1 MTIAPILSLIVTT
14 VVLWMIK
21 GKPLTW
27 GLMFLLIP
35 AAFVTV
41 VLGAP
46 GIWLSAMAGY
56 TGDSFWT
63 LGIGGR
69 LGVIVISITGFALI
83 FALLSLRPTT
93 PKGLPP
99 VVRVLSRCVLGCV
112 IYGFLYSVSPQL
124 FYTFYRFIF
133 PDLPVQIVVS
143 DAFDLARIAK
153 SISLQTGGSL
163 SDHLA
168 GLGFWAILPFTIW
181 VCGRRGG

>member
-1 MTIAPILSLIVTT
+1 MTVAPILSLIVTT

-41 VLGAP
+41 LLGAP

-56 TGDSFWT
+56 AGDSFWT

-83 FALLSLRPTT
+83 FALLSVRPTT

-99 VVRVLSRCVLGCV
+99 VVRVLSRCVVGCV

-124 FYTFYRFIF
+124 FYTFYWFIF

-143 DAFDLARIAK
+143 DAFDLGHIAK
-153 SISLQTGGSL
+153 SIILQTGGSL

-168 GLGFWAILPFTIW
+168 GLGFWAILPFTVW

>member
-1 MTIAPILSLIVTT
+1 MTAAPILSAIVTT
-14 VVLWMIK
+14 VVLWLIN

-41 VLGAP
+41 LLGAP

-56 TGDSFWT
+56 AGDSFWT
-63 LGIGGR
+63 LRTGGR
-69 LGVIVISITGFALI
+69 LGVILISITGFALI
-83 FALLSLRPTT
+83 FTVLSLRPTM
-93 PKGLPP
+93 PKGSP
-99 VVRVLSRCVLGCV
+99 VVRVLIRSLLGVV
-112 IYGFLYSVSPQL
+112 IYSFLYSVSPQI
-124 FYTFYRFIF
+124 FYTFYWFIF
-133 PDLPVQIVVS
+133 PDLPVQVVVS
-143 DAFDLARIAK
+143 DAFNIARIAK

-181 VCGRRGG
+181 VCGRREG